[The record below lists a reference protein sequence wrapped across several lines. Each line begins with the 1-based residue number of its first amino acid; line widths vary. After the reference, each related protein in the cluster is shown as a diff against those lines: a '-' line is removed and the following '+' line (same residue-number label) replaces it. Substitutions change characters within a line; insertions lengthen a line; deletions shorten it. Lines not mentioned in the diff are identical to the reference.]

1 MPLID
6 LKNSKEAIVER
17 WFDKACHTYPDEA
30 ARYLFKGKDKFAN
43 PVGSTY
49 REAMLALVDGVLH
62 GVEIGGL
69 ATHVEDIVKIRA
81 VQEFT
86 PSEAVAVFSLL
97 KPVLEE
103 EVLKLK
109 GLDPHKIELLRQEI
123 AVVVEK
129 MVFVAFD
136 SYVKCREKLWE
147 IKYNEAMHRPFFA
160 EVGMC
165 PSYLL
170 KRGIIKDGEP
180 LSKLKD

>member
-1 MPLID
+1 MRLIN
-6 LKNSKEAIVER
+6 LKSSKDAIVEK

-49 REAMLALVDGVLH
+49 REAMTALMDGVIE
-62 GVEIGGL
+62 GRDISSL
-69 ATHVEDIVKIRA
+69 ATNIEDIIKIRA
-81 VQEFT
+81 VQAFT
-86 PSEAVAVFSLL
+86 PSEAVAVFFLL

-103 EVLKLK
+103 EALKNK
-109 GLDPHKIELLRQEI
+109 GVDARGIEGFRREI
-123 AVVVEK
+123 EAVVEK
-129 MVFVAFD
+129 MVFLAFD

-147 IKYNEAMHRPFFA
+147 IKYNEAMKRPFFA

-170 KRGIIKDGEP
+170 KRGVIKDGEP
-180 LSKLKD
+180 LNRLKD